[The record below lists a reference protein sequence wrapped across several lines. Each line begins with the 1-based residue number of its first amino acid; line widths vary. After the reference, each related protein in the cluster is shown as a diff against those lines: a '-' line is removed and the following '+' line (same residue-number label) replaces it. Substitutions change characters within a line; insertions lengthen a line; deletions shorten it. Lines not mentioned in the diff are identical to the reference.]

1 MSEGKT
7 IIVCPAC
14 GQKNSVDVNLKDKK
28 PICGK
33 CKAPLPLPGPVEV
46 SDEDFDRVV
55 LKSDIPVLVDFW
67 APWCGPCRMVAP
79 IVEQIAHEYAGRLM
93 VAKVN
98 TDNNRKT
105 AGDYKIMGIPTLIL
119 FYKGKPVERITGA
132 VPKEHLEGMIRKH
145 LLDA

>member
-7 IIVCPAC
+7 ILICPAC
-14 GQKNSVDVNLKDKK
+14 GQKNSVDINFKDKK

-33 CKAPLPLPGPVEV
+33 CKAPLPLPEPMEV
-46 SDEDFDRVV
+46 NDDDFERVV

-79 IVEQIAHEYAGRLM
+79 IVEQIAHEYAGRLV

-105 AGDYKIMGIPTLIL
+105 ASDYKIMGIPTLIL
-119 FYKGKPVERITGA
+119 FNKGKILERITGA
-132 VPKEHLEGMIRKH
+132 VPKEHLDGVIRKY

>member
-1 MSEGKT
+1 MNEGKT
-7 IIVCPAC
+7 IIICPAC
-14 GQKNSVDVNLKDKK
+14 GQKNNVDVNIKDKK

-46 SDEDFDRVV
+46 NDDDFERIV

-67 APWCGPCRMVAP
+67 APWCGPCRMVGP
-79 IVEQIAHEYAGRLM
+79 IVEQIAHEYAGRLV

-119 FYKGKPVERITGA
+119 FNKGKVLERVTGA
-132 VPKEHLEGMIRKH
+132 VPKEHLEGIIRKH